1 MQTQNNYDYIIIGA
15 GCAGLSLA
23 YRLLKKDCTVCI
35 LESQETIN
43 HTNKIW
49 SFWDTYKTP
58 FNKLIKKKWSEILIK
73 NNREQ
78 IKINCNKYNYQ
89 SLDSHDFN
97 NYILEKINKS
107 KYINIKFSSKVIN
120 ISKNKKNVSLST
132 DKETYSC
139 NHIFDSRPNVI
150 KTSMWQ
156 QFFGAYIKSEE
167 DIFNSDCPTLMDF
180 SNDINKFHFNYILP
194 FSEKSAL
201 IESTYFSKQKENEM
215 LDVEYI
221 NQYMSI
227 NHKNK
232 KYNIEKIEFGS
243 IPMDTKI
250 DNTSESYI
258 TKIGSYSGATR
269 ASTGYTF
276 INIQRQT
283 ENIAKIIP
291 NIKSSQ
297 IKRNFHPLILRK
309 MDSVFLNIISRNPNY
324 MKYALMKL
332 FKSKKHDSQ
341 IRFLSDIPNLIDILK
356 IIFFLPK
363 IKFLIYALGFKER
376 HDK

>member
-1 MQTQNNYDYIIIGA
+1 
-15 GCAGLSLA
+15 
-23 YRLLKKDCTVCI
+23 
-35 LESQETIN
+35 
-43 HTNKIW
+43 
-49 SFWDTYKTP
+49 
-58 FNKLIKKKWSEILIK
+58 
-73 NNREQ
+73 
-78 IKINCNKYNYQ
+78 
-89 SLDSHDFN
+89 
-97 NYILEKINKS
+97 
-107 KYINIKFSSKVIN
+107 
-120 ISKNKKNVSLST
+120 
-132 DKETYSC
+132 
-139 NHIFDSRPNVI
+139 
-150 KTSMWQ
+150 
-156 QFFGAYIKSEE
+156 
-167 DIFNSDCPTLMDF
+167 MDF

-201 IESTYFSKQKENEM
+201 IESTYFSEQKENEM

-297 IKRNFHPLILRK
+297 IKKKLPPSYFKKNGFSI
-309 MDSVFLNIISRNPNY
+309 F
-324 MKYALMKL
+324 KYYFKKPKL
-332 FKSKKHDSQ
+332 YEICFDEA
-341 IRFLSDIPNLIDILK
+341 I
-356 IIFFLPK
+356 
-363 IKFLIYALGFKER
+363 
-376 HDK
+376 